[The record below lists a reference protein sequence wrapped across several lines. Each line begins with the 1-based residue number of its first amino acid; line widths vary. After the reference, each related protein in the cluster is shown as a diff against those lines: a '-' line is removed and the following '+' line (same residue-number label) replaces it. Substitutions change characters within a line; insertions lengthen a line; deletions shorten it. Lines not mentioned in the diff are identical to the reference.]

1 MQCPQCKQTLWLKKE
16 WFKPQWQANQPV
28 VLGHPGG
35 DFDRCKKC
43 YNGLA
48 VMPAAGPA
56 TQNSRLCDANARV
69 LCAHMLGLALKVRVL
84 ERFMLHIL
92 SESSIRRTFKHMG
105 GVTCLLESD
114 PKQNLCRDG
123 RYTFDPRNRNY
134 QKVWWL
140 AWPNVCDD
148 WNQYNMTTLGDA
160 IEAILGIW
168 EAAVTHKHHLQQEV
182 VVKSMCTV
190 LSSFCHAVYHF
201 TQYTD
206 TEFMPRPEWLAYVTY
221 VGLQVSVA
229 TSAFAV

>member
-1 MQCPQCKQTLWLKKE
+1 MQCPQCKQTRWLKKE
-16 WFKPQWQANQPV
+16 WFKPQWEANQPV

-84 ERFMLHIL
+84 ERFLLHIL

-140 AWPNVCDD
+140 AWPNVFDEA
-148 WNQYNMTTLGDA
+148 NQYNMTTLGDA

-168 EAAVTHKHHLQQEV
+168 EAAVMHKHHLQQEV
-182 VVKSMCTV
+182 VVKSVCTV

-201 TQYTD
+201 T
-206 TEFMPRPEWLAYVTY
+206 
-221 VGLQVSVA
+221 
-229 TSAFAV
+229 